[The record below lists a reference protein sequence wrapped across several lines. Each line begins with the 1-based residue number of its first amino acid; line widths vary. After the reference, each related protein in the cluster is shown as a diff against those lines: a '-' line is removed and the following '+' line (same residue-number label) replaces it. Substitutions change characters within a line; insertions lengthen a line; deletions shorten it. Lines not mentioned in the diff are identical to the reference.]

1 VAQEVLGR
9 MLIALGETLN
19 NGSYTWIPSGVLA
32 GKDNYF
38 MAICDEGVND
48 CTYTFNGRFAIEDAG
63 ALSFSS
69 SSTISRQVT
78 PFPVNATALP

>member
-1 VAQEVLGR
+1 
-9 MLIALGETLN
+9 MLIAPGETLN

-63 ALSFSS
+63 ALSFPS